1 MTPTTR
7 GGGRPPALAALL
19 SFLWPGL
26 GQFYEGKRRLGALF
40 CIPAVLVVLLIAYS
54 LGLGIPFILLIAY
67 NLRQGIAPLAARLAV
82 DSAFAQPAILL
93 IVLTG
98 VLRVAAVL
106 HAYLTGEPSRIRHRF
121 QIAAAAALIVV
132 IVVTHAA
139 AGYGLW
145 FSHNALDPV
154 FSPQQNPDLIDQATP
169 APSLSF
175 GVTPAPPTPT
185 QAPATAV
192 PIDSRVTILLTGV
205 DSAPT
210 RGEHLY
216 DSIMVISYD
225 PKTNSVQMVSVPR
238 DSASF
243 PLYYGGVVTVN
254 VRINSLPTYVR
265 NGWVSS
271 PDAPFTTLVKE
282 VGYLVGIP
290 INYYAVMDLGGFV
303 KMIDMVGGI
312 DVDNPSVIDD
322 ATYDWL
328 GAKKGYGFAL
338 APGPQHLDGINAL
351 AYVRSR
357 HGSNNSDWA
366 RASRQQEVMV
376 SLLHKMS
383 SPSQLLSLPNLIST
397 LGASVSTTFPANLT
411 VTGLS
416 GSGSAATTCLLNYKV
431 AELSIQLFGKDSL
444 WYGKPAPANTC
455 PV

>member
-40 CIPAVLVVLLIAYS
+40 CIPAVLVV
-54 LGLGIPFILLIAY
+54 LLIAY

-185 QAPATAV
+185 EAPATAV

-225 PKTNSVQMVSVPR
+225 PKT
-238 DSASF
+238 
-243 PLYYGGVVTVN
+243 
-254 VRINSLPTYVR
+254 NSLPTYVR

-397 LGASVSTTFPANLT
+397 LGASVSTTFPANLVGDYVAIGQSIPKDSFHQVVLGPPYT
-411 VTGLS
+411 VTGLI
-416 GSGSAATTCLLNYKV
+416 GSGTAATTCLLNYKV